1 MGANDGIVSLA
12 ALMVGV
18 AGAFTSSNA
27 LLVTGVAGLLAGAFS
42 MAVGEYVSVSS
53 QRDTEQAL
61 LAKERYELEH
71 YADNELDELA
81 GLYEKKGLST
91 ATARTVAQELTAH
104 DVFAAHVDIEL
115 GIDPNNLTSPWQAA
129 VASALSFTAGAV
141 IPLLAIVLP
150 PAGMRIPVTF
160 VAVLAAL
167 VVTGIFSARTSGARV
182 IPVTL
187 RVVLGGILAMG
198 ITFGIG
204 KLFNTALS

>member
-1 MGANDGIVSLA
+1 
-12 ALMVGV
+12 MVGV